1 MASSLTF
8 DQAVPYYD
16 QTRVDPPW
24 VMDAI
29 ADSILREGQLSHAS
43 RVLEIGVGTGRIA
56 LPVVARGV
64 PVVGID
70 LSRAMMGELQKKIAG
85 QNVRVALAQ
94 ADANHLP
101 FADGLFDCIY
111 AVHVY
116 HLVANWQDAL
126 RQALRVLTR
135 GGTLLISYHVRRND
149 SPNRRLR
156 DKLAELIQPFGIDTR
171 RPGAQTSEELKAE
184 LDTLAGGSRIVHVA
198 TWQETSTVAQTLDDL
213 AARIFSETWAIP
225 PDVMAKVMPSL
236 RAWAQQ
242 EFGDLARV
250 IADDSRFNW
259 LVARKKRETVF

>member
-1 MASSLTF
+1 MASSLAF

-29 ADSILREGQLSHAS
+29 ADSILREAQLSRAS

-56 LPVVARGV
+56 LPVLAHGA

-85 QNVRVALAQ
+85 QHTRVALAQ

-126 RQALRVLTR
+126 RQALRVLAR
-135 GGTLLISYHVRRND
+135 GGTLLISYHDRRTD
-149 SPNRRLR
+149 SSNRRLR

-171 RPGAQTSEELKAE
+171 RPGAQSSEELKAE
-184 LDTLAGGSRIVHVA
+184 LDTLGGSRIVHVA
-198 TWQETSTVAQTLDDL
+198 TWQESSTVAQTLDDL

-225 PDVMAKVMPSL
+225 PDVMAKIMPSL

-250 IADDSRFNW
+250 IADESRFNW
-259 LVARKKRETVF
+259 LVARKKRETIF

>member
-1 MASSLTF
+1 MASSLAF

-16 QTRVDPPW
+16 QTRVDPPR

-29 ADSILREGQLSHAS
+29 AGSILREAQLSRAS
-43 RVLEIGVGTGRIA
+43 RVLEIGIGTGRIA
-56 LPVVARGV
+56 LPVLARGA
-64 PVVGID
+64 PVIGID

-85 QNVRVALAQ
+85 QNTRVTLAQ
-94 ADANHLP
+94 ADANDLP

-126 RQALRVLTR
+126 RQALRVLAR
-135 GGTLLISYHVRRND
+135 GGTLLVSYHYRRAD
-149 SPNRRLR
+149 SPNRRIR

-171 RPGAQTSEELKAE
+171 RPGAQSSEELKTE
-184 LDTLAGGSRIVHVA
+184 LDTLAGGSRIVPVA

-225 PDVMAKVMPSL
+225 PDVMAKIMPPL

-242 EFGDLARV
+242 EFGDLTRV

-259 LVARKKRETVF
+259 LVVRKKRETVF